1 MARKQETTVQYMNG
15 SETIVKTNY
24 HHGMH
29 INHSMQVILIYIMHL
44 PVIPTCLPL
53 THSIPKLFLALL
65 SLCTGCPSIQ
75 YSIMACYLPLRFA
88 RMWTLDPCTQK
99 SHTHTA
105 AAGLAPELPTEIPGV
120 GNLAFF
126 RADDVQ
132 YFAKVLKEDEM
143 ELSAEEMKER
153 KIIHFAKSQIRHMS
167 LARGRCLTRFSPFS
181 LSWNIPLRTRNVTC
195 F

>member
-75 YSIMACYLPLRFA
+75 YFVMAITCHCALQGCGHLI
-88 RMWTLDPCTQK
+88 
-99 SHTHTA
+99 
-105 AAGLAPELPTEIPGV
+105 LALKNHIPIQQQQVLLLNYTEIPG
-120 GNLAFF
+120 A
-126 RADDVQ
+126 
-132 YFAKVLKEDEM
+132 
-143 ELSAEEMKER
+143 
-153 KIIHFAKSQIRHMS
+153 
-167 LARGRCLTRFSPFS
+167 T
-181 LSWNIPLRTRNVTC
+181 
-195 F
+195 